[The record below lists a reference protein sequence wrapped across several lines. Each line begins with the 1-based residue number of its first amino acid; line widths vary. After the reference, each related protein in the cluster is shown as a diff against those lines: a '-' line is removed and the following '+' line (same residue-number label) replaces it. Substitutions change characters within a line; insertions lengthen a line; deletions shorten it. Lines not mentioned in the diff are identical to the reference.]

1 MKHDDPKL
9 IDSLAAEYVLGT
21 LAGRARRRFER
32 WRASEWH
39 VERRVQAWEDRLVGL
54 ALRLSPMRP
63 SPHVW
68 DQIEKRI
75 GRTAAP
81 GTGPTTSTL
90 GDGGR
95 RISTLRALAASIAI
109 FVVIVGGVA
118 AWRATHP
125 ELLALATITNPNAV
139 NPAWELRADAD
150 LRHLHAM
157 ALGGARPQTG
167 KSFELWALQDNGS
180 PPVSLGLM
188 PDSGELSLTLTEAQR
203 SALLGSSKV
212 AISLEPSGG
221 SKTGLPTG
229 PVLYVAERVRRA

>member
-39 VERRVQAWEDRLVGL
+39 VERRVQAWEERLVGL
-54 ALRLSPMRP
+54 ALRLTPMRP

-81 GTGPTTSTL
+81 GSGPTHSTL
-90 GDGGR
+90 HGGH

-109 FVVIVGGVA
+109 FVVIVGGVM

-125 ELLALATITNPNAV
+125 ALLALATITNPNAIA
-139 NPAWELRADAD
+139 PAWELRADAD
-150 LRHLHAM
+150 FRQIRAV
-157 ALGGARPQTG
+157 ARGGARPQAG
-167 KSFELWALQDNGS
+167 KSFELWALPDSGGA
-180 PPVSLGLM
+180 PVSLGLM
-188 PDSGELSLTLTEAQR
+188 PDSGELTRTLTEAQR
-203 SALLGSSKV
+203 NALLGASKV
-212 AISLEPSGG
+212 AVSLEPTGG
-221 SKTGLPTG
+221 SRTGAPTG
-229 PVLYVAERVRRA
+229 PVLFVAERARRA

>member
-39 VERRVQAWEDRLVGL
+39 VERRVQAWEERLVGL

-68 DQIEKRI
+68 SQIEKRI

-81 GTGPTTSTL
+81 GTGPTTATL
-90 GDGGR
+90 AGGR
-95 RISTLRALAASIAI
+95 RISTMRALAASIAI
-109 FVVIVGGVA
+109 FVVIVGGVM
-118 AWRATHP
+118 AWRVTHP

-150 LRHLHAM
+150 LRHLRAV

-167 KSFELWALQDNGS
+167 KSFELWALPDNGGK
-180 PPVSLGLM
+180 PVSLGLM
-188 PDSGELSLTLTEAQR
+188 PDSGELTRTLTEAQR
-203 SALLGSSKV
+203 SALLGASKV
-212 AISLEPSGG
+212 AISLE
-221 SKTGLPTG
+221 
-229 PVLYVAERVRRA
+229 